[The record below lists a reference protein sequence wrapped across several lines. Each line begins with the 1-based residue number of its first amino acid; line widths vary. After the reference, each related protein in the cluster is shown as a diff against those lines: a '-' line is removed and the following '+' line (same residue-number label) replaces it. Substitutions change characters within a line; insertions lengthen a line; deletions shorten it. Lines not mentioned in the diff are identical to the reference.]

1 MSREIIFLFL
11 GGSIGFASSIL
22 TLFTMYYLETL
33 RLKRQWA
40 REDALEQNRLRQ
52 EMNHLAQTE
61 QSDQLQ
67 DAQPEIVTSPSKTIP
82 DIEAIPTNLETMSET
97 PISDDLDTLKS
108 MLSEETKKPKQEQKE
123 MLIKRLQTSIEWFE
137 KAEATPEK

>member
-22 TLFTMYYLETL
+22 TLFARHYLETL

-52 EMNHLAQTE
+52 EMDHLAQT
-61 QSDQLQ
+61 L
-67 DAQPEIVTSPSKTIP
+67 KLLMK
-82 DIEAIPTNLETMSET
+82 NRL
-97 PISDDLDTLKS
+97 TL
-108 MLSEETKKPKQEQKE
+108 
-123 MLIKRLQTSIEWFE
+123 
-137 KAEATPEK
+137 